1 MRPVKIVASEWM
13 TPRYP
18 EGRIDE
24 VAADALDIKCFSKND
39 VCEFTQ
45 NTYKKLRDDFGI
57 CDEAK
62 DIALAVAIAHRAMQ
76 GQKGAEKGD
85 IAIFL
90 SMQESSLCSGAI
102 CGEISD
108 EGRAWLEPARWFST
122 IRRELGLM
130 PCEDVWVNAACA
142 SGNYGLAAAHDY
154 VSESPGRRAL
164 VIACFSMFP
173 GASHVFIDVGI
184 AATKTCRPFHT
195 ERDGT
200 LVSEGAAAVLLSD
213 EENVDIGEACSFLG
227 YGLSCDAYN
236 QVAPDPSGDS
246 VLKSIVEALDAAG
259 LTPYDI
265 EYINAHG
272 TGTWV
277 NDEIE
282 LAIIRKIGLQNAQ
295 LSSTKAYTGHCMI
308 ASALI
313 EACIC
318 SQIFAKGVIP
328 LDLYRGSNVR
338 TWKKGPPKF
347 VLSNSFGFGGANS
360 AIVFGQ

>member
-1 MRPVKIVASEWM
+1 M

-18 EGRIDE
+18 EGLIE
-24 VAADALDIKCFSKND
+24 NVAADAAGGKCFSITDATVFSQD
-39 VCEFTQ
+39 V
-45 NTYKKLRDDFGI
+45 YAKLRNEFGVYRGS
-57 CDEAK
+57 K
-62 DIALAVAIAHRAMQ
+62 DIVLAVSIARRAMQ
-76 GQKGAEKGD
+76 GQDKRGKSD

-90 SMQESSLCSGAI
+90 SMQESSLSSRAI
-102 CGEISD
+102 CEEIDD
-108 EGRAWLEPARWFST
+108 EGRAWLEPARWFAT
-122 IRRELGLM
+122 IRRELGLL
-130 PCEDVWVNAACA
+130 PSEDIWVNAACA

-154 VSESPGRRAL
+154 VSESPGRLAL

-173 GASHVFIDVGI
+173 GATMAFTDVGI
-184 AATKTCRPFHT
+184 AATKMCRPFHA

-200 LVSEGAAAVLLSD
+200 LVSEGAAALLIS
-213 EENVDIGEACSFLG
+213 EEKGADPGTCALLG
-227 YGLSCDAYN
+227 YGLTSDAYN

-246 VLKSIVEALDAAG
+246 VLQSILEALASAG
-259 LTPYDI
+259 LKSSDI
-265 EYINAHG
+265 GYINAHG

-282 LAIIRKIGLQNAQ
+282 LATIRRAGLQRAQ

-318 SQIFAKGVIP
+318 NQIFATGIVPSNSYLGSCVHIDQGDP
-328 LDLYRGSNVR
+328 L
-338 TWKKGPPKF
+338 KF

-360 AIVFGQ
+360 AIVLGR

>member
-1 MRPVKIVASEWM
+1 MLPVKVIASEWM

-18 EGRIDE
+18 EGRIE
-24 VAADALDIKCFSKND
+24 EMVADSIGLRCLSKKDIS
-39 VCEFTQ
+39 EF
-45 NTYKKLRDDFGI
+45 NHETYEKLRSDFGI
-57 CDEAK
+57 YDEAR
-62 DIALAVAIAHRAMQ
+62 DIALAVAVARKAMQ
-76 GQKGAEKGD
+76 GHMSVGKRD
-85 IAIFL
+85 LAIFL
-90 SMQESSLCSGAI
+90 SMQESSLSSMAI
-102 CGEISD
+102 CGEITE
-108 EGRAWLEPARWFST
+108 EGRTWLEPARWFST
-122 IRRELGLM
+122 IRRELELM

-154 VSESPGRRAL
+154 VSQSPGRQAL

-173 GASHVFIDVGI
+173 GSSHVFIDVGI
-184 AATKTCRPFHT
+184 AAMNTCRPFHT

-200 LVSEGAAAVLLSD
+200 LVSEGAAALLLS
-213 EENVDIGEACSFLG
+213 NAKDIDPSNTCSFLG

-236 QVAPDPSGDS
+236 QVAPDPSGDTA
-246 VLKSIVEALDAAG
+246 LQSILDALDSAG
-259 LTPYDI
+259 LTPGDI
-265 EYINAHG
+265 DYINAHG

-282 LAIIRKIGLQNAQ
+282 LAIIKRGGLQNAQ

-318 SQIFAKGVIP
+318 SQILVKGVMP
-328 LDLYRGSNVR
+328 LDLYRDSSIRALGNSH
-338 TWKKGPPKF
+338 PKF

-360 AIVFGQ
+360 SIVLGR